1 MRLPYAPGLALFAA
15 LLLPTAGS
23 AADGGKLS
31 DAQRQY
37 QEDRALCMSGKSGQ
51 DRATCLREAGAAL
64 QAARRGQL
72 EDSQAAY
79 EKNSL
84 LRCTYLPAADRTDCE
99 RRMRGEGTTS
109 GSVAG
114 GGIYREIRTVVP
126 APEAQ

>member
-1 MRLPYAPGLALFAA
+1 M
-15 LLLPTAGS
+15 LPTAGT

-84 LRCTYLPAADRTDCE
+84 LRCPYPPAADRTDCE

-114 GGIYREIRTVVP
+114 GGIYRELRTVVP